1 MSKKNL
7 NIRNRNKYAF
17 SKKMKPIRNRYLKQD
32 NATNNKK
39 KYAISKKLQP
49 NRKNMCFVRKY
60 NHEEINMRLVRKYE
74 R

>member
-39 KYAISKKLQP
+39 
-49 NRKNMCFVRKY
+49 NMQ
-60 NHEEINMRLVRKYE
+60 LVRNFNQIEKICVL
-74 R
+74 